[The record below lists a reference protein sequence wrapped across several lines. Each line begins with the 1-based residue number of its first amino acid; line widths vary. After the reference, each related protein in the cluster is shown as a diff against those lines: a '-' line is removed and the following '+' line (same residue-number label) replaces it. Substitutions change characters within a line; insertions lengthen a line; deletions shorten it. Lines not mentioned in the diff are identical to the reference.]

1 MASSKK
7 SKPKKQAKRIGV
19 ALSGGLDSVVLLDA
33 VCKSYPKDVIYA
45 LHVHHGLQAKAD
57 AWLLFCEQLA
67 KRYKIN
73 FDFRLLHLNTKSNIE
88 AQARQA
94 RYEALDAMCAQH
106 QLEHLLLAHHQ
117 NDQAE
122 TVLLQLLRGAGV
134 AGLAA
139 MPAHKE
145 QIITN
150 QTSKQPSKQKTKQAK
165 PQHTIQI
172 WRPLLEQNRK
182 QLEAYAKQQRLN
194 WIEDPSN
201 QDTRYRRNAIRKKI
215 LPELEQM
222 QEGAITNL
230 ARSAQ
235 WLAQAQTLLDQLA
248 KEDAKSI
255 TSNHHL
261 KITALQTLKA
271 SDPAR
276 ANNLLRYWIKQQ
288 QLGMPSNERLQ
299 AWWRDLETLRRDAKL
314 EWSHDG
320 VKIRAWRDTLQIER
334 TNLNTHKANQTNPAT
349 KQTTGE
355 WIFVPIAQNSTQA
368 GLPEQWLKSATIET
382 RARSGG
388 ERLKIKPNTPSKSL
402 KNLYQE
408 AGVPPW
414 QRQIPLLFINDEL
427 IAVEGL
433 GVSITHLSTQGKRLW
448 PEWVYS
454 SKS

>member
-57 AWLLFCEQLA
+57 EGLLFCEQLA

-94 RYEALDAMCAQH
+94 RYEALDEMCAQH
-106 QLEHLLLAHHQ
+106 QLDHLLLAHHQ

-145 QIITN
+145 QIIRNKTIN
-150 QTSKQPSKQKTKQAK
+150 QKTKQVK

-248 KEDAKSI
+248 QEDAKSI
-255 TSNHHL
+255 TTNHHL
-261 KITALQTLKA
+261 KITALQIG
-271 SDPAR
+271 R
-276 ANNLLRYWIKQQ
+276 A
-288 QLGMPSNERLQ
+288 
-299 AWWRDLETLRRDAKL
+299 
-314 EWSHDG
+314 H
-320 VKIRAWRDTLQIER
+320 V
-334 TNLNTHKANQTNPAT
+334 
-349 KQTTGE
+349 
-355 WIFVPIAQNSTQA
+355 
-368 GLPEQWLKSATIET
+368 
-382 RARSGG
+382 
-388 ERLKIKPNTPSKSL
+388 
-402 KNLYQE
+402 
-408 AGVPPW
+408 
-414 QRQIPLLFINDEL
+414 
-427 IAVEGL
+427 
-433 GVSITHLSTQGKRLW
+433 
-448 PEWVYS
+448 
-454 SKS
+454 